1 MQLTE
6 KKLQLSEDITL
17 QNVDETGKILEK
29 KIQNVQKNFEE
40 LNQYYKMAG
49 LENING
55 KLLMEIIDQI
65 QEMIQQLKKMEEEVE
80 KFKKNSVIKVDEL
93 MKEEFMVNQTEQEM
107 YFEIT
112 EESIELANQARL
124 EQYAY
129 GKVSV
134 ICPKCQEHPE
144 IYTTPGGERTTITC
158 KCGYIRNGEI
168 NF

>member
-1 MQLTE
+1 
-6 KKLQLSEDITL
+6 
-17 QNVDETGKILEK
+17 
-29 KIQNVQKNFEE
+29 
-40 LNQYYKMAG
+40 
-49 LENING
+49 
-55 KLLMEIIDQI
+55 
-65 QEMIQQLKKMEEEVE
+65 
-80 KFKKNSVIKVDEL
+80 

-124 EQYAY
+124 EQYTY

-134 ICPKCQEHPE
+134 IYPKCQEHTE
-144 IYTTPGGERTTITC
+144 IYTTPEGERTTITC

>member
-1 MQLTE
+1 
-6 KKLQLSEDITL
+6 
-17 QNVDETGKILEK
+17 
-29 KIQNVQKNFEE
+29 
-40 LNQYYKMAG
+40 
-49 LENING
+49 
-55 KLLMEIIDQI
+55 
-65 QEMIQQLKKMEEEVE
+65 
-80 KFKKNSVIKVDEL
+80 

-124 EQYAY
+124 EQYTY

-134 ICPKCQEHPE
+134 IYPKCQEHPE
-144 IYTTPGGERTTITC
+144 IYTTPEGERTTITC

>member
-65 QEMIQQLKKMEEEVE
+65 QAMIQQLKKMEEEDE
-80 KFKKNSVIKVDEL
+80 KFKKKQCNKS
-93 MKEEFMVNQTEQEM
+93 
-107 YFEIT
+107 
-112 EESIELANQARL
+112 
-124 EQYAY
+124 
-129 GKVSV
+129 G
-134 ICPKCQEHPE
+134 
-144 IYTTPGGERTTITC
+144 
-158 KCGYIRNGEI
+158 
-168 NF
+168 

>member
-40 LNQYYKMAG
+40 LNQYYKMAR

-65 QEMIQQLKKMEEEVE
+65 QEMIQQLKKMEDEVE
-80 KFKKNSVIKVDEL
+80 KFKK
-93 MKEEFMVNQTEQEM
+93 
-107 YFEIT
+107 
-112 EESIELANQARL
+112 
-124 EQYAY
+124 
-129 GKVSV
+129 
-134 ICPKCQEHPE
+134 
-144 IYTTPGGERTTITC
+144 
-158 KCGYIRNGEI
+158 
-168 NF
+168 

>member
-17 QNVDETGKILEK
+17 QNVDETGKILEQ

-40 LNQYYKMAG
+40 LNQYYKMAE

-80 KFKKNSVIKVDEL
+80 KFKKKQCNKS
-93 MKEEFMVNQTEQEM
+93 
-107 YFEIT
+107 
-112 EESIELANQARL
+112 
-124 EQYAY
+124 
-129 GKVSV
+129 G
-134 ICPKCQEHPE
+134 
-144 IYTTPGGERTTITC
+144 
-158 KCGYIRNGEI
+158 
-168 NF
+168 